1 MEQFLQAVGAVF
13 FAVVLSLTLGK
24 QAKDMAALLALGA
37 CAMVLLVGV
46 SYLRPVMDFIRQL
59 ETMGNLSGDLI
70 GCLMKVVG
78 IAILS
83 EIAALVCADAG
94 NASLGKA
101 LQVLASMVVLWLSIP
116 VFSAVMDLVQR
127 MMGSI

>member
-13 FAVVLSLTLGK
+13 LAVILSLTLGK
-24 QAKDMAALLALGA
+24 QAKDLAVLLALGA
-37 CAMVLLVGV
+37 CSMVLLVGV

-59 ETMGNLSGDLI
+59 ETMGNLNADMI

-78 IAILS
+78 IGLLS
-83 EIAALVCADAG
+83 DIAGLVCADAG
-94 NASLGKA
+94 NSSLGKA

-116 VFSAVMDLVQR
+116 VFSAVLDLVQR